1 MRSSDLAV
9 ALLAGLL
16 QRLGAQHRNEAMID
30 AGKRLAEHITRTE
43 AGAPNQG
50 RGRVLLAMA
59 GDKPAEPDQQG
70 EGLGGRADPVR
81 PLRLTQC

>member
-43 AGAPNQG
+43 AGAPNQE
-50 RGRVLLAMA
+50 RGGALLAI
-59 GDKPAEPDQQG
+59 GPPKPTSKAKDQ
-70 EGLGGRADPVR
+70 GGRAASVPPNR
-81 PLRLTQC
+81 LRQR

>member
-1 MRSSDLAV
+1 MRTSDLAV

-50 RGRVLLAMA
+50 RGQVLLAMA
-59 GDKPAEPDQQG
+59 GNKPAEPTNKAKD
-70 EGLGGRADPVR
+70 
-81 PLRLTQC
+81 